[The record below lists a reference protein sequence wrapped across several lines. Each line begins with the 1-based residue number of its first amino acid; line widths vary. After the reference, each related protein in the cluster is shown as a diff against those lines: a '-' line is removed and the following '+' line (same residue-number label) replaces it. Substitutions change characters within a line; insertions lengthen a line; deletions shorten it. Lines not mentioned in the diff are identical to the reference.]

1 MPVHWLERMRVDEQ
15 LKARLDEQEAKL
27 NGAECKAHVGGLIE
41 AGGST
46 RKVA

>member
-1 MPVHWLERMRVDEQ
+1 MHVDEQ
-15 LKARLDEQEAKL
+15 QKARLDEQEAKL
-27 NGAECKAHVGGLIE
+27 NSAECKAHIGGLIE